1 MEGTLTKGQQIGA
14 AILRVAVGSI
24 FLTAGLEKALSAKA
38 FNAAGFLK
46 GATLGEPAFGTPAE
60 GVVYNPTHG
69 FWVSLAGNADL
80 MAIVNWMV
88 VFGEIAIGAAL
99 VLGLATRFA
108 GAMGSLMMVLFLFAA
123 WQFGHG
129 IVNEHLAYALF
140 TGFIAYIGAG
150 RYYGLDAIVE
160 KIQVVRATPQLRYV
174 LG

>member
-1 MEGTLTKGQQIGA
+1 MDGTLTKGQRIGA

-24 FLTAGLEKALSAKA
+24 FLSAGLEKALGAKA
-38 FNAAGFLK
+38 FSAAGFLK
-46 GATLGEPAFGTPAE
+46 GATLGEPAFGKAAE

-69 FWVSLAGNADL
+69 FWVSLAANTDL

-88 VFGEIAIGAAL
+88 VFGEIAIGVAL
-99 VLGLATRFA
+99 VLGIATRFA
-108 GAMGSLMMVLFLFAA
+108 GAMGSLMMVFFLLAA
-123 WQFGHG
+123 WQFGNG

-140 TGFIAYIGAG
+140 TGFLAYIGAG
-150 RYYGLDAIVE
+150 RYYGLDAVIE

>member
-1 MEGTLTKGQQIGA
+1 
-14 AILRVAVGSI
+14 
-24 FLTAGLEKALSAKA
+24 
-38 FNAAGFLK
+38 
-46 GATLGEPAFGTPAE
+46 
-60 GVVYNPTHG
+60 
-69 FWVSLAGNADL
+69 

-88 VFGEIAIGAAL
+88 VFGEIAIGAAF

-108 GAMGSLMMVLFLFAA
+108 GALGSLTMVFFLFEA

-129 IVNEHLAYALF
+129 IVNERLAYALV